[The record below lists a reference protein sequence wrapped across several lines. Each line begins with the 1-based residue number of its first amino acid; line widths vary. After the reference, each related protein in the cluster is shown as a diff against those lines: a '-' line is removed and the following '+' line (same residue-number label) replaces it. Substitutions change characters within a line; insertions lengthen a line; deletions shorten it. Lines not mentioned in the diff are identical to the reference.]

1 MEPTFDHIGFEK
13 LGTRRAAIGMFGFP
27 AAGYTVR
34 ARPGDDHF
42 PHERR
47 PMRAYILSIGS
58 ELLLGHIT
66 DTNATYLS
74 QHLAANGIE
83 LIHVTSTGD
92 DLPELVDTIRGA
104 LAKADLVICS
114 GGIGPT
120 DDDLTREAI
129 AEVVGE
135 TPTVDPDLLEHL
147 KAFFA
152 NRGAAMPARNAK
164 QAWTIPSAEVL
175 PNPVGTAPGWFVTIP
190 GNSPKYIVTM
200 PGVPRE
206 MFRMWMEQA
215 MPRIL
220 ERSGNN
226 VIDTLIIKTIG
237 IGESAAEQELH
248 DLITNGDTIV
258 ATYAKD
264 DGVHIMVSAIGDD
277 PEEARARRDRAEA
290 EIDRLLGQYRWGT
303 DLDTLERVLTSSL
316 QRRGQ
321 KLAVIE
327 RGTGGAFAGVL
338 ARDLV
343 SQDILER
350 GTTLPFEPRM
360 TEAEAEAIAM
370 EDARAARDRDGVIG
384 VGMAFSGEPGDTG
397 VILGKIAIAVS
408 EDGETARLLPSSG
421 QRATLGE
428 VHRRA
433 ALHAVDMLRR
443 EFA

>member
-1 MEPTFDHIGFEK
+1 
-13 LGTRRAAIGMFGFP
+13 
-27 AAGYTVR
+27 
-34 ARPGDDHF
+34 
-42 PHERR
+42 
-47 PMRAYILSIGS
+47 MRAYILSIGS

-66 DTNATYLS
+66 DTNATYLA

-83 LIHVTSTGD
+83 LVHVTSTGD

-135 TPTVDPDLLEHL
+135 TPTVDPDLLDQL

-175 PNPVGTAPGWFVTIP
+175 PNPVGTAPGWFVTVE
-190 GNSPKYIVTM
+190 GETPKYIVTM

-206 MFRMWMEQA
+206 MFRMWIEQA

-220 ERSGNN
+220 ERAGNN

-248 DLITNGDTIV
+248 DLIVARDTIV

-277 PEEARARRDRAEA
+277 PEEARTRRDRAEA
-290 EIDRLLGQYRWGT
+290 EIDRLLGPYRWGT
-303 DLDTLERVLTSSL
+303 GTDTLERVLTASL
-316 QRRGQ
+316 QRRG
-321 KLAVIE
+321 KRLAIVE
-327 RGTGGAFAGVL
+327 RGTGGAFAGLL

-343 SQDILER
+343 SQQILDS
-350 GTTLPFEPRM
+350 GTTLPFDPAL
-360 TEAEAEAIAM
+360 TEEEAIALAQA
-370 EDARAARDRDGVIG
+370 DAIAACNGDDTIG
-384 VGMAFSGEPGDTG
+384 VGIAFTGEPGDSS
-397 VILGKIAIAVS
+397 VILGKVTIAVS
-408 EDGETARLLPSSG
+408 EDGETARLLPASN
-421 QRATLGE
+421 QRATLDE
-428 VHRRA
+428 AHRRS

>member
-1 MEPTFDHIGFEK
+1 
-13 LGTRRAAIGMFGFP
+13 
-27 AAGYTVR
+27 
-34 ARPGDDHF
+34 
-42 PHERR
+42 
-47 PMRAYILSIGS
+47 MRAYILSIGS

-104 LAKADLVICS
+104 LSKADLVICS

-135 TPTVDPDLLEHL
+135 TPTVDPDLLDQL
-147 KAFFA
+147 KSFFA
-152 NRGAAMPARNAK
+152 NRGATMPPRNAK
-164 QAWTIPSAEVL
+164 QAWTIPSAEIL

-206 MFRMWMEQA
+206 MFRMWIEQA

-226 VIDTLIIKTIG
+226 VIDTLVIKTIG

-248 DLITNGDTIV
+248 ELITSGDAIV

-264 DGVHIMVSAIGDD
+264 DGVHIMVSAVGDD

-290 EIDRLLGQYRWGT
+290 EVDRLLGQYRWGA
-303 DLDTLERVLTSSL
+303 DLDTLERVLTSAL
-316 QRRGQ
+316 QERG
-321 KLAVIE
+321 KRLSIIE
-327 RGTGGAFAGVL
+327 RGTGGAFAGLL

-343 SQDILER
+343 SQQILAE
-350 GTTLPFEPRM
+350 GKTLPFDPALSNE
-360 TEAEAEAIAM
+360 EAEAAAQA
-370 EDARAARDRDGVIG
+370 DAVSARNGNNIIG
-384 VGMAFSGEPGDTG
+384 VGIAFSGEAGDAG
-397 VILGKIAIAVS
+397 VILGKVAIAVS
-408 EDGETARLLPSSG
+408 DDGATARLLPASG
-421 QRATLGE
+421 QRATLDE
-428 VHRRA
+428 IHRRA

-443 EFA
+443 EYR

>member
-1 MEPTFDHIGFEK
+1 
-13 LGTRRAAIGMFGFP
+13 
-27 AAGYTVR
+27 
-34 ARPGDDHF
+34 
-42 PHERR
+42 
-47 PMRAYILSIGS
+47 MRAYILSIGS

-92 DLPELVDTIRGA
+92 DLPELVDTIRSA
-104 LAKADLVICS
+104 LTKADVVICS

-135 TPTVDPDLLEHL
+135 TPSVDPDLLEQL

-175 PNPVGTAPGWFVTIP
+175 PNPVGTAPGWFVTID
-190 GNSPKYIVTM
+190 GESPRYIVTM

-206 MFRMWMEQA
+206 MFRMWIEQA

-220 ERSGNN
+220 ERAGNH

-248 DLITNGDTIV
+248 DLIVAGDTIV

-277 PEEARARRDRAEA
+277 PAEARARRDRAEA
-290 EIDRLLGQYRWGT
+290 EVDRLLGQYRWGS

-316 QRRGQ
+316 QQRG
-321 KLAVIE
+321 KRLAIVE
-327 RGTGGAFAGVL
+327 RGTGGAFAGLL

-343 SQDILER
+343 SQQILAR
-350 GTTLPFEPRM
+350 GTTLPFDPSLKE
-360 TEAEAEAIAM
+360 EAAAAQAEADSIAASDG
-370 EDARAARDRDGVIG
+370 EGVIG
-384 VGMAFSGEPGDTG
+384 VGIAFTGEPGDTG
-397 VILGKIAIAVS
+397 VLLGKVALAVS
-408 EDGETARLLPSSG
+408 EDGKTARLLPTSN
-421 QRATLGE
+421 QRATLDE
-428 VHRRA
+428 VHRRS